1 MSEEKKYSA
10 KEAAIAVL
18 KKAEEMLKKAELDKC
33 SGTFTKV
40 HEKAKREGYSEASA
54 DKIAGHAKALAKN
67 EEPKGEIHPK
77 EPQAG
82 EAEQPGARIKENTEP
97 QPTEINPKQN
107 GNPEWGTTPGVVKG
121 HFKLAKFCGHVS
133 AKRKAKMPPQGAM

>member
-18 KKAEEMLKKAELDKC
+18 KKAEEMLKKANL
-33 SGTFTKV
+33 SNN
-40 HEKAKREGYSEASA
+40 
-54 DKIAGHAKALAKN
+54 LAKS

-82 EAEQPGARIKENTEP
+82 ESEQPAARIKENTEP

-107 GNPEWGTTPGVVKG
+107 GNPEWGTTPGTVKG
-121 HFKLAKFCGHVS
+121 HFKLAKFCGHMS
-133 AKRKAKMPPQGAM
+133 AKRKSKMPDPQGAM

>member
-18 KKAEEMLKKAELDKC
+18 KKAEEMLKKADLGK
-33 SGTFTKV
+33 TLV
-40 HEKAKREGYSEASA
+40 
-54 DKIAGHAKALAKN
+54 KN

-77 EPQAG
+77 EPQVG
-82 EAEQPGARIKENTEP
+82 ESEHPGARVKENTEP
-97 QPTEINPKQN
+97 QPTEINDKVN

-133 AKRKAKMPPQGAM
+133 AKRKAKTPAPQGAM